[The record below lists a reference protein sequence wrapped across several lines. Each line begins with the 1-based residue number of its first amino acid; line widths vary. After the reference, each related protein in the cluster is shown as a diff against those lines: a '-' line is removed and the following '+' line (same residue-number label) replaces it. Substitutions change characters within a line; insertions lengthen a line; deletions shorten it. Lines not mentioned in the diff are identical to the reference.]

1 MVELKRVIRGV
12 SPVHGCNISYIM
24 YLYVCLFVCM
34 LGFCSS
40 FFLYVFFKRW
50 IYVCSSG
57 MSNVHT
63 GIENTSQ
70 GGVSR
75 GRWVGVAVGKIGWAS
90 EYSLVF
96 VTIKGGRDPRY
107 YIMYL

>member
-1 MVELKRVIRGV
+1 
-12 SPVHGCNISYIM
+12 
-24 YLYVCLFVCM
+24 
-34 LGFCSS
+34 
-40 FFLYVFFKRW
+40 
-50 IYVCSSG
+50 

-75 GRWVGVAVGKIGWAS
+75 GRWVGVPVGKIGWAS

>member
-1 MVELKRVIRGV
+1 MFTQGLKI
-12 SPVHGCNISYIM
+12 HHKEE
-24 YLYVCLFVCM
+24 F
-34 LGFCSS
+34 
-40 FFLYVFFKRW
+40 
-50 IYVCSSG
+50 
-57 MSNVHT
+57 
-63 GIENTSQ
+63 Q
-70 GGVSR
+70 G